1 VSQENVDRSRQV
13 VDAWNDG
20 DINRLLL
27 FFGERVEVSSTL
39 VGIEGGYR
47 GHEGVRRWWHDFHDM
62 FPDWHVEIEDIHAV
76 DEFILARLRLRGH
89 GRGSGTPVDQVVW
102 HVVGW
107 RNGTIFRLS
116 SYRTESEALTTVGV
130 QE

>member
-1 VSQENVDRSRQV
+1 MSEENVDGYTQI

-20 DINRLLL
+20 DIDRLLL
-27 FFGERVEVSSTL
+27 FIGEHVEVSSTL

-62 FPDWHVEIEDIHAV
+62 FPDWHGEIEDIRAI

-89 GRGSGTPVDQVVW
+89 GRGSGAPVDQVIW
-102 HVVGW
+102 HVVRF

-116 SYRTESEALTTVGV
+116 SYRTESEALTAVGV